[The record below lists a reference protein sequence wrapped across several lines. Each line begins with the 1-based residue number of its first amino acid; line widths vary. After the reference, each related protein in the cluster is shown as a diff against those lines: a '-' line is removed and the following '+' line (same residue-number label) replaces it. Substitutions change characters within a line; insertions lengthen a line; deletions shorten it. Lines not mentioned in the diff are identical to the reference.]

1 MHQTTTETVLLTA
14 REAAALLRVE
24 PQTIRTWVRQGRLP
38 GLRIGTLDI
47 RIRRCD
53 LDAFLER
60 AASAPP
66 PTIKRRNRA

>member
-1 MHQTTTETVLLTA
+1 MQTTTETVLLTT

-24 PQTIRTWVRQGRLP
+24 PRTIRQWIKRGRLP
-38 GLRIGTLDI
+38 CLRIGVLDI

-66 PTIKRRNRA
+66 PTMKRRNLA